1 MRKAIAIEF
10 DGCLCTNAYPEI
22 GEPNWPVIKRA
33 QAEQRAGAECSPPVC
48 IRPSTARSARNLR
61 PDMSQGSAGCT
72 SRKQVQFGTKRNQ
85 TKTPNVWD
93 FEVIHNTE
101 GLVS

>member
-1 MRKAIAIEF
+1 MSRRS
-10 DGCLCTNAYPEI
+10 GNSR
-22 GEPNWPVIKRA
+22 GGM
-33 QAEQRAGAECSPPVC
+33 QSAGVH
-48 IRPSTARSARNLR
+48 PSIYR